1 MSEPYKKIVII
12 GAGPGG
18 YHAAVK
24 LAKAGMDVTLIDK
37 KYAGGTCLN
46 IGCIPT
52 KTLLDHISLFEHFRE
67 SSLKKKLFSGE
78 VSINIDS
85 LRNYQAE
92 VIKQLT
98 SGLEKLFWKNKVKF
112 VSGEAKLIS
121 DKKILVESKGQKAEI
136 DADEIIIATG
146 SSPKSIPTFEFDK
159 KLIVSS
165 DDVWN
170 IPKVPEKLLI
180 IGSGPIGIEFARV
193 FNGLGSKVTVAEIK
207 EFICPILDLEISEN
221 LVRSLKRKGIS
232 LKPNTASKVLSKTE
246 DKIKVEFISTMDS
259 QREVQEFDQ
268 ALIAVGRSPN
278 VENLGLEKAGIEL
291 DLQGFIKVS
300 KSMETSKKNIWAA
313 GDITNF
319 PQLAHTA
326 STQAKIAS
334 ENILGKQKK
343 FNGELIPS
351 CIFGYPEI
359 AFLGETEEALKR
371 RKADYKAG
379 RFLFLANGKAKAS
392 GLTEGLVKILMDN
405 NTGKILGAHIIGAEA
420 SNLIHELVVA
430 VQNDLTVDKIVHSIH
445 AHPTYSEIVL
455 EALEDC
461 LENNG

>member
-1 MSEPYKKIVII
+1 MKKITII

-52 KTLLDHISLFEHFRE
+52 KTLLDHISLFEHFRD
-67 SSLKKKLFSGE
+67 SSLKKKIFSGE

-85 LRNYQAE
+85 LRNYQTE
-92 VIKQLT
+92 VVKQLT
-98 SGLEKLFWKNKVKF
+98 SGLEKLFSKNKIKF
-112 VSGEAKLIS
+112 VSGEARLIS
-121 DKKILVESKGQKAEI
+121 DKKVLVESKEGKVEI

-146 SSPKSIPTFEFDK
+146 SSPRSIPTFEFDK

-165 DDVWN
+165 DEIWN
-170 IPKVPEKLLI
+170 VPKVSEKLLI
-180 IGSGPIGIEFARV
+180 VGSGPIGIEFARV
-193 FNGLGSKVTVAEIK
+193 FNGLGSKVTIAEIK
-207 EFICPILDLEISEN
+207 GFICPILDLEISEN
-221 LVRSLKRKGIS
+221 LVRSLKRRGIN
-232 LKPNTASKVLSKTE
+232 LKPNTASKFLSKTE
-246 DKIKVEFISTMDS
+246 NKIKVEFISTVES
-259 QREVQEFDQ
+259 QRETQEFDQ
-268 ALIAVGRSPN
+268 VLIAVGRNPN

-291 DLQGFIKVS
+291 DPQGFVKVS
-300 KSMETSKKNIWAA
+300 KLMETNKKNIWAV

-326 STQAKIAS
+326 SSQAKIVS
-334 ENILGKQKK
+334 ENILGTKK
-343 FNGELIPS
+343 EFNGNLIPS

-359 AFLGETEEALKR
+359 AFVGETEEALKEK
-371 RKADYKAG
+371 KADYKAG
-379 RFLFLANGKAKAS
+379 RFLFLASGKAKAS
-392 GLTEGLVKILMDN
+392 GLTEGLCKVLMDL
-405 NTGKILGAHIIGAEA
+405 NTNKILGAHIIGPEA

-430 VQNDLTVDKIVHSIH
+430 MKNDLTVDKIVKSVH
-445 AHPTYSEIVL
+445 AHPTYSEVVL

-461 LENNG
+461 LGEAVHI